1 MGNGLFFLMLANY
14 CLFAAD
20 RFAHSQLMRILPLYA
35 MKWQWWQFITHAFYH
50 CDFGHLAGN
59 MFMLWVFGR
68 SLEADEGTGGLVAY
82 YFLCALGALVCSHGS
97 ANCVVLSC

>member
-1 MGNGLFFLMLANY
+1 MGNGLLVLMLTNY

-20 RFAHSQLMRILPLYA
+20 RLAHTQLMRFLPLYA
-35 MKWQWWQFITHAFYH
+35 AKWKWWQFITHAFYH

-68 SLEADEGTGGLVAY
+68 SLEADEGTGGLVMY
-82 YFLCALGALVCSHGS
+82 YLLCAAGVTTSGS
-97 ANCVVLSC
+97 EAGLRMAP